1 MSGAL
6 QAVSDSIPLVPLSA
20 HVLALKRIGEDVG
33 IPASVFR
40 EPSADPRPFHQDP
53 EWVEEIADSLPFRE
67 LMRYK
72 FKKKGHINV
81 LECRVHKTWL
91 KHCARKYPNSRVLA
105 LLDSRVTLGSTSK
118 GRSSSKA
125 ICRVLQ
131 GSLGYILGG
140 GLYPGGLHICS
151 AKNRSDGPSRNKR
164 VPPTAKEFPPWL
176 LALRKE
182 HYTPFDLVLIASRV
196 TKLEARWMRLLL
208 LLGGDIEPNPGPTRR
223 HAIPRGPL
231 DMTVGFAPQ
240 TSGRMQSCVVAFEEW
255 LLKELQ
261 ITLQSLVWDVVAAPL
276 AVRAYGMFLFS
287 SGAPRYRYVYT
298 ITGLQDLY
306 PHLRVYF
313 APAWQIDRKWQQFEP
328 GSCRPVLSGPV
339 MQAVCS
345 ISLLWQWHR
354 WLGITMIGFLGML
367 HPSEMISLIRSD
379 LLLPADTLSREQ
391 VFYVFIRH
399 PKTVRFARKQ
409 HCKVDDP
416 LVLAYVSKVFGHLP
430 PSTPLFPGGTH
441 AYRNRWNSVLGR
453 LSIPVSQR
461 DHGCTPAV
469 LRGSGATHMFMDS
482 EDLARVQWRGRWSQ
496 LKTLEYYIQEVGA
509 QTILAK
515 LPSSAHSKVKIL
527 SEHSTSL
534 LLDFLSVA

>member
-1 MSGAL
+1 
-6 QAVSDSIPLVPLSA
+6 
-20 HVLALKRIGEDVG
+20 
-33 IPASVFR
+33 
-40 EPSADPRPFHQDP
+40 
-53 EWVEEIADSLPFRE
+53 
-67 LMRYK
+67 
-72 FKKKGHINV
+72 
-81 LECRVHKTWL
+81 
-91 KHCARKYPNSRVLA
+91 
-105 LLDSRVTLGSTSK
+105 
-118 GRSSSKA
+118 
-125 ICRVLQ
+125 
-131 GSLGYILGG
+131 
-140 GLYPGGLHICS
+140 
-151 AKNRSDGPSRNKR
+151 
-164 VPPTAKEFPPWL
+164 
-176 LALRKE
+176 
-182 HYTPFDLVLIASRV
+182 
-196 TKLEARWMRLLL
+196 
-208 LLGGDIEPNPGPTRR
+208 
-223 HAIPRGPL
+223 
-231 DMTVGFAPQ
+231 MTVGFAPQ

-527 SEHSTSL
+527 SEYSTSL
-534 LLDFLSVA
+534 LLDFLSVD

>member
-1 MSGAL
+1 
-6 QAVSDSIPLVPLSA
+6 
-20 HVLALKRIGEDVG
+20 
-33 IPASVFR
+33 
-40 EPSADPRPFHQDP
+40 
-53 EWVEEIADSLPFRE
+53 
-67 LMRYK
+67 
-72 FKKKGHINV
+72 
-81 LECRVHKTWL
+81 
-91 KHCARKYPNSRVLA
+91 
-105 LLDSRVTLGSTSK
+105 
-118 GRSSSKA
+118 
-125 ICRVLQ
+125 
-131 GSLGYILGG
+131 
-140 GLYPGGLHICS
+140 
-151 AKNRSDGPSRNKR
+151 
-164 VPPTAKEFPPWL
+164 
-176 LALRKE
+176 
-182 HYTPFDLVLIASRV
+182 
-196 TKLEARWMRLLL
+196 
-208 LLGGDIEPNPGPTRR
+208 
-223 HAIPRGPL
+223 
-231 DMTVGFAPQ
+231 MTVGFAPQ

-354 WLGITMIGFLGML
+354 WLGITLIGFLGML
-367 HPSEMISLIRSD
+367 HPSEMISLTRSD

-430 PSTPLFPGGTH
+430 PSTPLFPGGT
-441 AYRNRWNSVLGR
+441 
-453 LSIPVSQR
+453 SQR

-515 LPSSAHSKVKIL
+515 LPSSAHSKAEVCEMLESPADEVKKIL
-527 SEHSTSL
+527 SKAIQLSVTVQACPAATARCQRLVFEVHRR
-534 LLDFLSVA
+534 LLDKASEADDTPWKPGKNSPDMWHGTKRLRCGVSIVIAILVPLVRFQDVNAAMPWRQTRSLPLVRNARRPAVPVFHSGASSFLAHAGDYLNLMLLAVIVIPLVWLLTLRHFNAFASWTPCTPLRPRSKLSRRISACAAGGTNQPWQPGPAKVESIPGQKARQLLVENPLLFEDSLDSELEALSYEPDKEVGKDTQPELGKEDIRLQCGCCKAK